1 MPIPKK
7 SSPEPPKSAKMRVY
21 EVLRDWI
28 IDGTLQPG
36 EKILDSEISEYF
48 NISRTPVREAMQM
61 LSDRK
66 LIEVFPG
73 KGSIVTSPG
82 AINIEQIYRILAEM
96 HCLALEF
103 AWPSIDASAVS
114 ELKQLNRRLKD
125 SAQKQDHKDCR
136 LADYQ
141 FHNVFVRLAGN
152 PFIGDITDV
161 LSSHVARLENIY
173 FGSRPDVTE
182 SARIH
187 DEIIAALEENDPET
201 ARQKMHLNWM
211 HTVDVLKNTVPGLLS

>member
-7 SSPEPPKSAKMRVY
+7 NTLEPPKSAKLRVF
-21 EVLRDWI
+21 EILRDWI

-36 EKILDSEISEYF
+36 EKILDSEISDYF

-73 KGSIVTSPG
+73 KGSVVTSPG
-82 AINIEQIYRILAEM
+82 AVNVRQIYRILAEI

-103 AWPSIDASAVS
+103 AWLYIEPSDIS
-114 ELKQLNRRLKD
+114 ELKRLNRRLQE
-125 SAQKQDHKDCR
+125 SAQKHDHKDCC
-136 LADYQ
+136 LCDYH

-152 PFIGDITDV
+152 PFISDITDV

-173 FGSRPDVTE
+173 FGSMPDVTE
-182 SARIH
+182 SVRIH
-187 DEIIAALEENDPET
+187 EAIIEALENNDPET
-201 ARQKMHLNWM
+201 AHEQMHLNWM
-211 HTVDVLKNTVPGLLS
+211 HTVDALMKADPDLLS